1 MNSQLPDDLADLQR
15 DLLRFAAEQ
24 LDPLTRGVDP
34 EDPPADLRRE
44 IARRSEAAGFY
55 RLSVPASDGG
65 LGAGPLRITA
75 AREALACSGNPF
87 ASLALARGPG
97 IMRLA
102 DNDAQRDALYAP
114 VLAGQRSAAFG
125 FTEAPGAQRT
135 QAAPATLDGGQPGF
149 LVTGKKAFVT
159 GGDRADWIVVV
170 ANVPPDSHP
179 NAPEGG
185 TALLVVDRDAPGV
198 EQGPVGASID
208 GATHCSFTFT
218 ETPVPESRLLGKIG
232 DGLPRALANIDQMR
246 LRVAAEAVGLAR
258 WVNRAT
264 LERIEAPH
272 RSGAPLAE
280 REQVQAIFAD
290 CVFETYQARA
300 ALYRAAEALEQ
311 QALEQDAPSA
321 ATEVAIAK
329 AAATE
334 TLGRVVDR
342 AIQLHGAQALLRGHP
357 LERLL
362 RVARSLRIAEGP
374 TEILRLSVARQIRAA
389 GVEAL

>member
-1 MNSQLPDDLADLQR
+1 MNFRLPDDLADLQR
-15 DLLRFAAEQ
+15 DLLTFAAEQ
-24 LDPLTRGVDP
+24 IDPLTRGVDP
-34 EDPPADLRRE
+34 ENPPAELRRE
-44 IARRSEAAGFY
+44 IARRSEQAGFY

-65 LGAGPLRITA
+65 LGAGPLQIAA

-102 DNDAQRDALYAP
+102 DNDAQREELYAP
-114 VLAGQRSAAFG
+114 VLAGLRSAAFG

-135 QAAPATLDGGQPGF
+135 QAAPAALDDGQPGF
-149 LVTGKKAFVT
+149 LVTGQKAFVT
-159 GGDRADWIVVV
+159 GGDRTDWIVVV
-170 ANVPPDSHP
+170 ANVPADSHP
-179 NAPEGG
+179 DAPTGG

-208 GATHCSFTFT
+208 GATHCSFTFQ

-246 LRVAAEAVGLAR
+246 LRVAAEAVGMAR
-258 WVNRAT
+258 WANRLT
-264 LERIEAPH
+264 LDRIEGPH
-272 RSGAPLAE
+272 RSGTPLAE

-290 CVFETYQARA
+290 AVTETYQARA
-300 ALYRAAEALEQ
+300 TLYRAAEALETNT
-311 QALEQDAPSA
+311 PHA

-329 AAATE
+329 STATE
-334 TLGRVVDR
+334 TLGQVVDR

-357 LERLL
+357 LERAL
-362 RVARSLRIAEGP
+362 RIARSLRIAEGP
-374 TEILRLSVARQIRAA
+374 TELLRLTITRNLRAA
-389 GVEAL
+389 GPDAL